1 MKHLDIA
8 EFYITNVCNLTC
20 GGCNR
25 FNNLKFK
32 GHQRWDD
39 YKDIY
44 KEWSK
49 LVTFDEKIV
58 IIGGEPLMN
67 PTVTD
72 WMRGLRELWP
82 DTRIVLLTNGTYLTR
97 AKNLKSTQETYGVEI
112 EVSLHQESKR
122 QYIHEIIDQYIQP
135 PYYYIPRNT
144 PKLNEYPNDYFH
156 DGIKGNGVWK
166 NRANNGDMTG
176 VTLSVITETEFLN
189 NSLIPYENKWTLS
202 NNNPQDAHDACHF
215 VEFKTY
221 NFIQGKLYKCGN
233 IVHYLDLIDQG
244 LLEIPD
250 EDIELLKQYQ
260 PLTIDNYNEYS
271 DGFYKSLDNPIPQ
284 CKLCVVDQQ
293 FHTLVD
299 PYPK

>member
-1 MKHLDIA
+1 MKHLNIA

-20 GGCNR
+20 EGCNR

-49 LVTFDEKIV
+49 LVTFDDKIV

-72 WMRGLRELWP
+72 WMYGLRELWP
-82 DTRIVLLTNGTYLTR
+82 NTRIVLLTNGTYLSR
-97 AKNLKSTQETYGVEI
+97 AKNLFQAQDETNIDIEI
-112 EVSLHQESKR
+112 SLHYEPARKKI
-122 QYIHEIIDQYIQP
+122 YNIIDEYMVNP
-135 PYYYIPRNT
+135 EYTFLLKNT
-144 PKLNEYPNDYFH
+144 PPENPSPNDYFH
-156 DGIKGNGVWK
+156 DHKNGCGSMNV
-166 NRANNGDMTG
+166 N
-176 VTLSVITETEFLN
+176 VSVIDEMEFLN
-189 NSLIPYENKWTLS
+189 NSLIPYNNKWTLS
-202 NNNPQDAHDACHF
+202 NNNPEDAHNVCHF

-233 IVHYLDLIDQG
+233 IAHYLDLIDQG

-250 EDIELLKQYQ
+250 EDVNLLKQYQ

-271 DGFYKSLDNPIPQ
+271 AEFYKSLDDPIPQ

>member
-1 MKHLDIA
+1 MKHLNIA

-20 GGCNR
+20 EGCNR

-72 WMRGLRELWP
+72 WMYGLRELWP
-82 DTRIVLLTNGTYLTR
+82 DVRIVLLTNGTYLAR
-97 AKNLKSTQETYGVEI
+97 AKGLKKAQEDNNIEI
-112 EVSLHQESKR
+112 EVSLHHESAR
-122 QYIHEIIDQYIQP
+122 PIIHNIIDDYLQK
-135 PYYYIPRNT
+135 PYHFLKRNIKT
-144 PKLNEYPNDYFH
+144 NPYPNDYYH
-156 DGIKGNGVWK
+156 DGIKGHGEWIAPNGSK
-166 NRANNGDMTG
+166 HKG
-176 VTLSVITETEFLN
+176 VRLSVITETEFLN
-189 NSLIPYENKWTLS
+189 NSLIPYNNKWTLS
-202 NNNPQDAHDACHF
+202 NNNPREAHDACHF

-221 NFIQGKLYKCGN
+221 NFIQGNLYKCGN
-233 IVHYLDLIDQG
+233 IIHYVDLIDQG

-250 EDIELLKQYQ
+250 NDIELLQQYK

-271 DGFYKSLDNPIPQ
+271 DEFYNNLDDPIPQ